1 MFGTPPQWSHF
12 PFARRTTF
20 AFHMNCRISL
30 SVSTKMFAL
39 IVIRIARK
47 LYINLERT
55 ACDEH
60 CHLSLYLMKYFISLY
75 KSFQL
80 HLLFLPGSRSKCN
93 CKKQHRAIPHV
104 LYPLPL
110 VTSWKTI
117 VLYHNQDT
125 DINKIKIQ
133 NVFIITRIFHV
144 AFS

>member
-1 MFGTPPQWSHF
+1 MGSISFFSTFWNSLCRTSIISSLNVWYTSPVK
-12 PFARRTTF
+12 PFSFCQRTTF

-60 CHLSLYLMKYFISLY
+60 CHLSLYLTKYFVSLY

-80 HLLFLPGSRSKCN
+80 NLLFLPSNRSKCN
-93 CKKQHRAIPHV
+93 CKKQHREIPHV

-110 VTSWKTI
+110 VTS
-117 VLYHNQDT
+117 
-125 DINKIKIQ
+125 
-133 NVFIITRIFHV
+133 
-144 AFS
+144 